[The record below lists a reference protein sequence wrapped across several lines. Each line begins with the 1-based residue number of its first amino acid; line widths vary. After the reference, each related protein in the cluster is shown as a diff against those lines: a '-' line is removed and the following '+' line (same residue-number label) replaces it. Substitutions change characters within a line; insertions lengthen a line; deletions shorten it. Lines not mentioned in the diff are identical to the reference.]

1 VDDVRRDGGG
11 KKEETPVFVAC
22 STLCFANEP
31 LESALRHI
39 AELEFDKFELAVVED
54 GQHLRPSEVGEDPEA
69 AILRLRRGPALIPS
83 TLYLDFGPVDW
94 SDPVQKKRF
103 DNHCRFAKSLNV
115 AVLTMTA
122 APAGTP
128 LDAEI
133 RRLTSLSATA
143 MRQGLVL
150 AMITH
155 RDSLTGDAANALQ
168 LCKSVPGLGLTL
180 DPSHFVN
187 GPSKESDVDQLYPYV
202 QNIHLRDTGKQAN
215 EFQVRIGQGQI
226 EYARIVNLLQR
237 NGYNR
242 ALTVA
247 ILDRPD
253 NAFDREV
260 EVRKLKLL
268 LETLL

>member
-1 VDDVRRDGGG
+1 
-11 KKEETPVFVAC
+11 
-22 STLCFANEP
+22 
-31 LESALRHI
+31 LENALRHI

-69 AILRLRRGPALIPS
+69 AILRLKRGPALIPS

-94 SDPVQKKRF
+94 ADPVQKKRF
-103 DNHCRFAKSLNV
+103 DGHCRFAKALNV
-115 AVLTMTA
+115 AVLTMKA
-122 APAGTP
+122 APAGTS

-133 RRLTSLSATA
+133 QRLKGLSATA

-150 AMITH
+150 AMLTH
-155 RDSLTGDAANALQ
+155 RESLTGDAGAALQ
-168 LCKSVPGLGLTL
+168 LCKAVPGLGLTL
-180 DPSHFVN
+180 DPSHFVG
-187 GPSKESDVDQLYPYV
+187 GPSKESEVDQLYPYI
-202 QNIHLRDTGKQAN
+202 QNIHLRDTGKHAG

-226 EYARIVNLLQR
+226 EYARIVNLLNR
-237 NGYNR
+237 AGYNR

-247 ILDRPD
+247 ILDLPD